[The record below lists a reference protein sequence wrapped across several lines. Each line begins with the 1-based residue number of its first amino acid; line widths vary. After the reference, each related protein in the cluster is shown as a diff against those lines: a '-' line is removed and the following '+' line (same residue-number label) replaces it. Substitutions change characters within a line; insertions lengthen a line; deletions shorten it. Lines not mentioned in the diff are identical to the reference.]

1 MKKIFSTRYSDFSFN
16 LSMLLIRVGFG
27 FLLFFNHGLGKL
39 NRFEARKDSFSDPL
53 NIGSTNSIMLT
64 IFAEVFCALLL
75 AMGLLSRLASFVLV
89 CLFIIIIFVV
99 HKNDPLKEKEMA
111 ILFLLVF
118 LTTLLCGPGK
128 WSIDKLI
135 GK

>member
-1 MKKIFSTRYSDFSFN
+1 MK
-16 LSMLLIRVGFG
+16 
-27 FLLFFNHGLGKL
+27 
-39 NRFEARKDSFSDPL
+39 FEARKDSFSDPL
-53 NIGSTNSIMLT
+53 NIGSTNSMLLT

-75 AMGLLSRLASFVLV
+75 AMGLLTRLASFVLV
-89 CLFIIIIFVV
+89 LLFVVIIFWV
-99 HKNDPLKEKEMA
+99 HKDDPIKEKEMA

>member
-1 MKKIFSTRYSDFSFN
+1 MKKLFSTNYSDFAFD
-16 LSMLLIRVGFG
+16 LSMFLLRAGFG
-27 FLLFFNHGLGKL
+27 FLLFLNHGLPKL
-39 NRFEARKDSFSDPL
+39 QNFEKRQATFSDPL
-53 NIGSTNSIMLT
+53 HIGHTPSLLLA

-75 AMGLLSRLASFVLV
+75 ILGLLSRLASLVLV
-89 CLFIIIIFVV
+89 ALFIVIIFII
-99 HKNDPLKEKEMA
+99 HKDDPLKEKEDA

>member
-1 MKKIFSTRYSDFSFN
+1 MKKIFSTGYSDFSFN
-16 LSMLLIRVGFG
+16 LGMFLLRTGFG
-27 FLLFFNHGLGKL
+27 FLLFFNHGLSKL
-39 NRFEARKDSFSDPL
+39 MNFEERNKTFSDPL
-53 NIGSTNSIMLT
+53 NIGSTNSMLLT
-64 IFAEVFCALLL
+64 IFAEAFCSLLL
-75 AMGLLSRLASFVLV
+75 VMGLLTRLASFALVL
-89 CLFIIIIFVV
+89 LFIVIIFWV
-99 HKNDPLKEKEMA
+99 HKNDPLKEKQMA

>member
-1 MKKIFSTRYSDFSFN
+1 MKKLFSTNYTEAAFN
-16 LSMLLIRVGFG
+16 FSMLIIRAGFG
-27 FLLFFNHGLGKL
+27 LLLFMNHGLGKL
-39 NRFEARKDSFSDPL
+39 QRFEQRKDSFADPL
-53 NIGSTNSIMLT
+53 GIGHTPSLLFT

-75 AMGLLSRLASFVLV
+75 VAGLLTRAAAFVLV
-89 CLFIIIIFVV
+89 LFFSVLLFIH
-99 HKNDPLKEKEMA
+99 HKGGSLKEKEDA

-118 LTTLLCGPGK
+118 LGILFCGPGK